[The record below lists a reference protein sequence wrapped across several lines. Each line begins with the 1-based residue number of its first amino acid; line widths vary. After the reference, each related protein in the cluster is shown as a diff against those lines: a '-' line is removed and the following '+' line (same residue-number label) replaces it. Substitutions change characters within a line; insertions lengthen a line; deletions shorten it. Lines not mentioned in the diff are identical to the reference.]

1 MKKIILLLIFVISL
15 SSCIVNL
22 PGLKNETDKLYNIIL
37 SPSIE
42 NGNVSVNKT
51 IAKEGDI
58 IYLNV
63 TPNQGYQFDYFIV
76 LEEIY
81 KTTSFVMPAS
91 DVEIY
96 VSFIKNEEKE
106 EQENCDHYYDGRICS
121 SCGNVVEYS
130 YLKELFDYNIDIYT
144 NDEENPYNIDL
155 NAYGSDVVAY
165 FYNPKLSGTTDP
177 YTNVNKTTFYANY
190 KEATTYEDAY
200 YRTEHNLMSGDI
212 TDQYYLPTEEKKVEN
227 NIALRATTATYVL
240 DTYGNYIAYITNA
253 PKGKEDV
260 VFYGAAY
267 TSLNEVAAYLLAFG
281 EVPANQMTD
290 KGDTAI
296 SKAISLWGKYG
307 RVNDG
312 SFSGNPTKYPFQPI
326 LPRISG
332 NDSILYREMDF
343 GTTGGYINS
352 NSVGTYYNQT
362 VYNTGSSISRGA
374 ARFCYVNDSKIKNIN
389 ERYVFYT
396 YNHYNDFQEYLN
408 YYNGWG
414 YRFGNVSAGNE
425 YCGDRYDFADLNCVS
440 PTQYPEILLR
450 KYSEII

>member
-1 MKKIILLLIFVISL
+1 MLMAILLLLFSL
-15 SSCIVNL
+15 SLISCNVDNDTKTESNEQTNIV
-22 PGLKNETDKLYNIIL
+22 ETVTKPTEDEKTEEGETQTNGTTEPNNPVTENNPSDPETEIIVEE
-37 SPSIE
+37 SCSI
-42 NGNVSVNKT
+42 
-51 IAKEGDI
+51 
-58 IYLNV
+58 
-63 TPNQGYQFDYFIV
+63 
-76 LEEIY
+76 
-81 KTTSFVMPAS
+81 
-91 DVEIY
+91 
-96 VSFIKNEEKE
+96 
-106 EQENCDHYYDGRICS
+106 
-121 SCGNVVEYS
+121 S
-130 YLKELFDYNIDIYT
+130 YLKSLFGSDIDIYT
-144 NDEENPYNIDL
+144 NEERNPYGVDL
-155 NAYGSDVVAY
+155 NKYGSNVSVY
-165 FYNPKLSGTTDP
+165 FYEPNISTVADP
-177 YTNVNKTTFYANY
+177 YTNVNKTDFYANY
-190 KEATTYEDAY
+190 ERATTYEDAY
-200 YRTEHNLMSGDI
+200 YRTKHNLMSGDI

-260 VFYGAAY
+260 IFYGAAY